1 MSTAAPTAINPSRKE
16 KKRKSSP
23 QPRAYLV
30 DAEDPCNPVPLQ
42 PTEAHTRWVI
52 LTDPLEVPRLLES
65 SMRAVAGPPT
75 AWSAPDLLVAT
86 GSVLVCFGLGT
97 VCLARTGGDGEP
109 RTTAQAFACLR
120 MCLKCLAEY

>member
-16 KKRKSSP
+16 KKNSP

-65 SMRAVAGPPT
+65 SMRAVAGPPRGLRP
-75 AWSAPDLLVAT
+75 ARLAT